1 MPIALLLA
9 CLTQLWHTRSL
20 ACEVVGPLHHH
31 SQTNTVL
38 STAAAKSTIRKMHA
52 TYSLT
57 GDYISMARELVR
69 SSTDDFMTADDNN
82 AMWDQ
87 MQERLMDL
95 QIHS

>member
-1 MPIALLLA
+1 
-9 CLTQLWHTRSL
+9 
-20 ACEVVGPLHHH
+20 
-31 SQTNTVL
+31 
-38 STAAAKSTIRKMHA
+38 MHA
-52 TYSLT
+52 TYALT